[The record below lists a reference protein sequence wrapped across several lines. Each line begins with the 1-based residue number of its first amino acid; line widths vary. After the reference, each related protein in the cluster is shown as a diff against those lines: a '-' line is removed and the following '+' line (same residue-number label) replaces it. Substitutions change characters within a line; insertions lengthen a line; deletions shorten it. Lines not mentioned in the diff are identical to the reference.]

1 LRANDVEEMKR
12 NRMRDAEAEAGL
24 DPRGTADPYAPY
36 SAPGS
41 EGPSSPG
48 GVYADGFNQS
58 NQALPLVSN
67 ASPFVRAGMYNDEFE
82 ERKSLH
88 SEEYDGRSQ
97 FTSHRDESTSNFGTE
112 SYAPSRNMF
121 QNADK
126 KPLADKEAL
135 PGEIMDGEVAE
146 EIRDSS
152 ARRKWLILVW
162 MLTWWCPSFCIAW
175 VGRMKRLDVRQ
186 AWREKLAIN
195 IIIWFICGCMIFVI
209 AVLGVVICP
218 TEHVFSSS
226 ELQSHSLQNSPNNA
240 LTAIRGEVFNLNGIA
255 ATHLTTISI
264 IPIKS
269 IMKYAGVTAD
279 TIFPVQVSYFRCLY
293 AIRSNV
299 SLGQCSLQWGQRKR
313 QSVCRTGF
321 IQYHGSER
329 PIP

>member
-1 LRANDVEEMKR
+1 MFLTHTAFHKLEDHLRANDVEEMKR

-41 EGPSSPG
+41 ERPSSP
-48 GVYADGFNQS
+48 YADAFNQS
-58 NQALPLVSN
+58 SQALPLVSN
-67 ASPFVRAGMYNDEFE
+67 ASPFTRAGMYNE
-82 ERKSLH
+82 EYDDRKSLR

-121 QNADK
+121 HNADK
-126 KPLADKEAL
+126 TPMVAKEAL

-152 ARRKWLILVW
+152 ARRKWLVLVW
-162 MLTWWCPSFCIAW
+162 MLTFWCPSFCISW
-175 VGRMKRLDVRQ
+175 IGRMKRLDVRQ

-195 IIIWFICGCMIFVI
+195 IIIWFICACMVFVI

-218 TEHVFSSS
+218 TEHVFSTS
-226 ELQSHSLQNSPNNA
+226 ELQSHSLQNNPNNA
-240 LTAIRGEVFNLNGIA
+240 MTAIRGEVFNLNGIA

-269 IMKYAGVTAD
+269 IMKYAGITAD
-279 TIFPVQVSYFRCLY
+279 TIFPVQVR
-293 AIRSNV
+293 
-299 SLGQCSLQWGQRKR
+299 GCS
-313 QSVCRTGF
+313 C
-321 IQYHGSER
+321 GS
-329 PIP
+329 I